1 MKRVSLILLLFL
13 GISFILR
20 SQQFTANYDES
31 KVPLYK
37 LPDPLVFKNG
47 SKVNDKELWRIRRAE
62 IMDLFEQEVYGISPE
77 WKGKLTSAEI
87 SDDNKIIDGKA
98 VRKEIKITLTNQN
111 KSHEMVLLLILPKST
126 KPVPVFL
133 GLNFGG
139 NHTVMNDPGIGITST
154 WVRND
159 DNTGAS
165 GNKAS
170 EAGRGKVYKRWQVD
184 EIISAGYGLATMY
197 YGDID
202 PDFDDNFKNGV
213 HSLYNESRNEQ
224 SWGTIAAWAW
234 GLSRILDYLE
244 TNPQVDSK
252 KVIVMGHSR
261 LGKAALWAGATDKR
275 FFAVISNDSG
285 CGGAALS
292 MRRFGETVGRINT
305 SFPHWFCGNFK
316 KYNEKEGDLPVDQHE
331 LLALIAPRPLYV
343 ASAEDDQWADPKGEF
358 LSCLFASPVYK
369 LLGKNGI
376 SATGMPPVNHPLTG
390 TVSYHIRAG
399 GHDVT
404 LYDWQQY
411 LQFADSQIK

>member
-1 MKRVSLILLLFL
+1 MKRVSITLILML
-13 GISFILR
+13 GICFLVM
-20 SQQFTANYDES
+20 SQQFIANYDES

-37 LPDPLVFKNG
+37 LPDPLIFNNG
-47 SKVNDKELWRIRRAE
+47 SKVTDIASWDIRRKE
-62 IMDLFEQEVYGISPE
+62 IMNLFENEVYGVSPA
-77 WKGKLTSAEI
+77 WNGKITASEI
-87 SDDNKIIDGKA
+87 STDKNALNGMA
-98 VRKEIKITLTNQN
+98 VRKEIKITLTNQD
-111 KSHEMVLLLILPKST
+111 KAHSMVLLLFMPKSS
-126 KPVPVFL
+126 KQVPLFL

-139 NHTVMNDPGIGITST
+139 NHTVLDDPGIDVTST
-154 WVRND
+154 WVRN
-159 DNTGAS
+159 NNETGAE

-170 EAGRGKVYKRWQVD
+170 DSGRGKAYSRWQVK

-213 HSLYNESRNEQ
+213 HSLYNETRNEE

-244 TNPQVDSK
+244 TIPQVDSK
-252 KVIVMGHSR
+252 RVIVMGHSR

-275 FFAVISNDSG
+275 FFAVISNNSG

-316 KYNEKEGDLPVDQHE
+316 KYNENEDQLPVDQHE
-331 LLALIAPRPLYV
+331 LLSLIAPRPLYV
-343 ASAEDDQWADPKGEF
+343 ASAEEDQWADPKGEF
-358 LSCLFASPVYK
+358 LSCLFASPVYT
-369 LLGKNGI
+369 LSGKNGI
-376 SATGMPPVNHPLTG
+376 STTEMPAVNHPLTG
-390 TVSYHIRAG
+390 TVSYHIRSG

-411 LQFADSQIK
+411 LKFADSHIK

>member
-1 MKRVSLILLLFL
+1 MKKTSLILILLL
-13 GISFILR
+13 GMCFIIKA
-20 SQQFTANYDES
+20 QQFTANYDES
-31 KVPLYK
+31 KVPRYK
-37 LPDPLVFKNG
+37 LPDPLMFNDG
-47 SKVNDKELWRIRRAE
+47 RKVNDIASWAIRRDE
-62 IMDLFEQEVYGISPE
+62 IISLFEKEVYGVSPE
-77 WKGKLTSAEI
+77 WKGKLTSTEI
-87 SDDNKIIDGKA
+87 SSDNNALDGKA
-98 VRKEIKITLTNQN
+98 VRKEIKITLTSHN
-111 KSHEMVLLLILPKST
+111 KSHEMILLLFLPKSPS
-126 KPVPVFL
+126 PVSLFL

-139 NHTVMNDPGIGITST
+139 NHTVTDDPGIGITKT

-159 DNTGAS
+159 NNTGAAE
-165 GNKAS
+165 NKAS
-170 EAGRGKVYKRWQVD
+170 EAGRGKAYNRWQVN

-213 HSLYNESRNEQ
+213 HSLYSENRNEE

-252 KVIVMGHSR
+252 KVIVIGHSR
-261 LGKAALWAGATDKR
+261 LGKAALWAGAADRR

-305 SFPHWFCGNFK
+305 SFPHWFNSNFK
-316 KYNEKEGDLPVDQHE
+316 KYNENEDNLPVDQHE
-331 LLALIAPRPLYV
+331 LLSLIAPRPLYV
-343 ASAEDDQWADPKGEF
+343 ASAEEDQWADPKGEF
-358 LSCLFASPVYK
+358 LACLFASPVYT

-376 SATGMPPVNHPLTG
+376 TRSEMPAINQPVTG
-390 TVSYHIRAG
+390 TVNYHIRSG
-399 GHDVT
+399 GHNVT

-411 LQFADSQIK
+411 LKFADSQIK